1 MSSGPRDDWKPA
13 ALPADPDA
21 VRQLRDWLDGYD
33 LYGVG
38 HDFRGADLSGG
49 DFYSAWLYDAI
60 LVGVRLVGA
69 SFHRAHLRSADLT
82 GADLTGADLVK
93 ADFDEAVLR
102 SARLDGADMVGASL
116 YDVDARGASFRGTRF
131 LGASLCGVDMRG
143 ADLTD
148 AVLQGNTFKVTVDDA
163 TVVRGLTG
171 TVFGPITVVADG
183 TSRKLAGA
191 ELEAWIGAR
200 GGQVEVIPSCR
211 GGREG
216 GSDPPGGS
224 RGISA

>member
-1 MSSGPRDDWKPA
+1 MASGTRGDWQPT
-13 ALPADPDA
+13 ALPADPAA

-33 LYGVG
+33 LYGVE

-60 LVGVRLVGA
+60 LVGVRLAGA
-69 SFHRAHLRSADLT
+69 SFYRAHLQSADLT

-93 ADFDEAVLR
+93 ADFDGAVLR

-116 YDVDARGASFRGTRF
+116 YKVDARGASFRGTEF
-131 LGASLCGVDMRG
+131 LGASLCDVDMRG

-148 AVLQGNTFKVTVDDA
+148 AVLQGNSFRVTVDDT

-171 TVFGPITVVADG
+171 TVLGPITVVSGEA
-183 TSRKLAGA
+183 SRALAGA
-191 ELEAWIGAR
+191 ELEAWISAR
-200 GGQVEVIPSCR
+200 GGQVRVIA
-211 GGREG
+211 
-216 GSDPPGGS
+216 PGKRQES
-224 RGISA
+224 P